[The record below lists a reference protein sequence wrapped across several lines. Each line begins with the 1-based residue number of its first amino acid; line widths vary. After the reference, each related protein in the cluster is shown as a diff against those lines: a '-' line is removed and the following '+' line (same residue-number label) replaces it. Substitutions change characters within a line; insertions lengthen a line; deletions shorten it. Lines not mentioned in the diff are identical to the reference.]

1 MRKFDFLKKSTFFK
15 VFLLIFLT
23 IFCSG
28 AIYSAKIALFRSKQI
43 SDPNFAKIGFFEKIG
58 IFQGIF
64 IDFFENLLL
73 RCYLFCENGTFSL
86 KKNFFGS
93 EFCENLIFRKNRHK
107 TGPNHQ
113 YCDLEA
119 EKLVY
124 KLLIL
129 VLDDRV
135 SF

>member
-1 MRKFDFLKKSTFFK
+1 MK
-15 VFLLIFLT
+15 

-28 AIYSAKIALFRSKQI
+28 AIYSAKIALFRSKK
-43 SDPNFAKIGFFEKIG
+43 NFRFRILRKFDFSKKSAFFNVFLLIFLKIFCSGAIYSAKIA
-58 IFQGIF
+58 
-64 IDFFENLLL
+64 
-73 RCYLFCENGTFSL
+73 LFRS
-86 KKNFFGS
+86 KKKLFGS

-129 VLDDRV
+129 VLDLRV
-135 SF
+135 LFYFDLKKRKFRY